1 MDTMY
6 GAFIVLLGI
15 SLNSEWISAV
25 ALHQPQSK
33 EWLRNATQRG
43 KCCQAKKLLKN
54 YECFFRVGR
63 ESCLPDSEYE
73 IPKCW

>member
-25 ALHQPQSK
+25 ALNQPQSK

-43 KCCQAKKLLKN
+43 KGCQAKKLRM
-54 YECFFRVGR
+54 FFPGGKGKL
-63 ESCLPDSEYE
+63 SS
-73 IPKCW
+73 